1 MLDGRKPCS
10 ADVRKPRL
18 FGARPVFA
26 SKALLMGCLGGTVVT
41 G

>member
-1 MLDGRKPCS
+1 VLVGRKPCS

-26 SKALLMGCLGGTVVT
+26 SKVLLKGCLGGMVVT